1 MEIGNQVA
9 LVTGGGSGLG
19 AATAR
24 MLREHGARVA
34 VLDLNSGSAN
44 EVATEIGGLGLT
56 ADISDSESASK
67 AIQDVVRHLGAPRIL
82 VNCAGIGGASRVLR
96 KDGPM
101 PLDAFQ
107 KIVRVNLVGTFNMI
121 RLTAAQMEKLE
132 PLQDG
137 ERGTI
142 VNTAS
147 IAAYEGQIGQ
157 AAYAAS
163 KGGVVSMTLPIA
175 REFARCGIRV
185 NTIAPGIF
193 LTPLLDELPEEAQ
206 AALANSIPFPSR
218 LGKPTEFADLVR
230 TCVTNNYLN
239 GETIRLD
246 GCVRLAAK

>member
-1 MEIGNQVA
+1 MEIKNQVA
-9 LVTGGGSGLG
+9 IVTGGGSGLG
-19 AATAR
+19 AETAR
-24 MLREHGARVA
+24 MLSEHGAQVA
-34 VLDLNSGSAN
+34 VLDLNSQSAE
-44 EVATEIGGLGLT
+44 EVATDIGGFGVI
-56 ADISDSESASK
+56 ADISDADSASK
-67 AIQDVVRHLGAPRIL
+67 AIQDVVDRLGAPRIL
-82 VNCAGIGGASRVLR
+82 VNCAGIGSASRVLR
-96 KDGPM
+96 RDGPM
-101 PLDAFQ
+101 PLEDFQ
-107 KIVRVNLVGTFNMI
+107 KIVRVNLEGTFNMI
-121 RLTAAQMEKLE
+121 RLTASHMEELE
-132 PLQDG
+132 PLEDG

-206 AALANSIPFPSR
+206 KALANSIPFPGR
-218 LGKPTEFADLVR
+218 LGKPREFADLVR

-239 GETIRLD
+239 GETIRID
-246 GCVRLAAK
+246 GSVRLAAK

>member
-1 MEIGNQVA
+1 MEIRNQVA
-9 LVTGGGSGLG
+9 IVTGGGSGLG
-19 AATAR
+19 AETAR
-24 MLREHGARVA
+24 MLSEHGAQVA
-34 VLDLNSGSAN
+34 VLDLNAQSAN
-44 EVATEIGGLGLT
+44 AVAADIRGYGVA
-56 ADISDSESASK
+56 ADISDADRANE
-67 AIQDVVRHLGAPRIL
+67 AIQNVVGKLGAPRIL

-101 PLDAFQ
+101 PLEAFQ
-107 KIVRVNLVGTFNMI
+107 KIVRVNLEGTFNMI
-121 RLTAAQMEKLE
+121 RLTASHMEQLE
-132 PLQDG
+132 PLADG

-163 KGGVVSMTLPIA
+163 KGGIVSMTLPIA

-193 LTPLLDELPEEAQ
+193 LTQLLEELPEEAQ
-206 AALANSIPFPSR
+206 KALGGSIPFPKR
-218 LGKPTEFADLVR
+218 LGKPGEFADLVR

-239 GETIRLD
+239 GETIRID
-246 GCVRLAAK
+246 GSIRLAEK